1 VTGLTSAQWTADA
14 DVLVVGSGAAGISA
28 ALAAAARGA
37 RVLLIAKDLVGGAT
51 PLAQG
56 GLAAAIGPGDDPSHH
71 AGDTLEAGVGLC
83 DAEIVAALTAAAP
96 DAIAELVR
104 RGARLERVALRR
116 EGGHRR
122 SRIVHS
128 GNDATGA
135 EVHRVLLAALADSR
149 VEVLDRTVALDLI
162 AGGLR
167 AAAIGPDG
175 RTLRLGEITGRTVV
189 LAAGGLGQAYAT
201 TTNPHGAT
209 GDGLVVAAR
218 AGALLRDPEFVQFHP
233 TVLWQAGAGGQ
244 RPLITEAL
252 RGAGAMLFDHAG
264 RPLMRDRHP
273 LGDLAPRDVVAA
285 AMQERISSGDPHL
298 WLDATKLDRR
308 LLEDGFPTV
317 VAACRDQ
324 GTDPV
329 TDPIPVA
336 PGAHYSCGGVL
347 ADLDGRT
354 SVPGLYAVGEVASTG
369 VHGANRLASNSVTEA
384 LIAGRRAGLAAA
396 GEGLSAGSIAGRR
409 AGLAAAGEGLSAGSI
424 AGRRA
429 GLAATLE
436 GPSAGSIAGRLAG
449 LAAAAEGPSA
459 VTFPPVPAVAGE
471 LLPPQ
476 DPQSPLTDPA
486 ATRAAAA
493 AAMSRHA
500 GVIRDAAGLTELL
513 ATLTPPPVA
522 GTDLVATEAANLC
535 TVSLIIAAA
544 ALNREESRGCH
555 RRSDA
560 PAAQERP
567 WHTLVAGEVV
577 WQQPLAAGEL
587 AEVMP

>member
-1 VTGLTSAQWTADA
+1 VTGLTGAQWTADA

-28 ALAAAARGA
+28 ALAAAAREA

-56 GLAAAIGPGDDPSHH
+56 GLAAAIGPGDDPAHH
-71 AGDTLEAGVGLC
+71 ARDTLEAGVGLC

-175 RTLRLGEITGRTVV
+175 RTLRLGEVTGRTVV

-201 TTNPHGAT
+201 TTNPPGAT

-264 RPLMRDRHP
+264 RPLMRGRHP

-298 WLDATKLDRR
+298 WLDATGLDRR

-354 SVPGLYAVGEVASTG
+354 SIPGLYAVGEVASTG

-396 GEGLSAGSIAGRR
+396 A
-409 AGLAAAGEGLSAGSI
+409 
-424 AGRRA
+424 
-429 GLAATLE
+429 E
-436 GPSAGSIAGRLAG
+436 GPSAGSIAGRQAG

-459 VTFPPVPAVAGE
+459 VTFSPVPAVADVHR
-471 LLPPQ
+471 PPQ
-476 DPQSPLTDPA
+476 DAQSQLPDPA

-493 AAMSRHA
+493 ATMSRHA
-500 GVIRDAAGLTELL
+500 GVIRDAAGLTALL
-513 ATLTPPPVA
+513 ATLMPPQVDGA
-522 GTDLVATEAANLC
+522 DLVATEAANLC
-535 TVSLIIAAA
+535 MVSRIIAAA

-577 WQQPLAAGEL
+577 WQQPVAAGEL

>member
-1 VTGLTSAQWTADA
+1 
-14 DVLVVGSGAAGISA
+14 VGI
-28 ALAAAARGA
+28 
-37 RVLLIAKDLVGGAT
+37 
-51 PLAQG
+51 
-56 GLAAAIGPGDDPSHH
+56 
-71 AGDTLEAGVGLC
+71 C

-96 DAIAELVR
+96 GAIAELVR

-116 EGGHRR
+116 EGGHHR

-252 RGAGAMLFDHAG
+252 RGAGATLLGHEG
-264 RPLMRDRHP
+264 RPLMRGRHP

-298 WLDATKLDRR
+298 WLDASKLDRR

-396 GEGLSAGSIAGRR
+396 AEGLSAGSVAGRR
-409 AGLAAAGEGLSAGSI
+409 V
-424 AGRRA
+424 
-429 GLAATLE
+429 
-436 GPSAGSIAGRLAG
+436 G
-449 LAAAAEGPSA
+449 LAAAAEGSLA
-459 VTFPPVPAVAGE
+459 VTFPPVPAAAGV
-471 LLPPQ
+471 LPPPQ
-476 DPQSPLTDPA
+476 DPQSPLPDPA
-486 ATRAAAA
+486 VTRAAAA

-500 GVIRDAAGLTELL
+500 GVIRDAAGLTALL
-513 ATLTPPPVA
+513 DSLTRTRVA
-522 GTDLVATEAANLC
+522 GADLAAAEAANLC
-535 TVSLIIAAA
+535 VVSRIIAAA

-567 WHTLVAGEVV
+567 WHTLVAGEAV
-577 WQQPLAAGEL
+577 WQQPVDAGEL